1 MQLAE
6 RMFVGK
12 NKQMDQL
19 SRMQT
24 PVYNQA
30 IYLLRHDFFWW
41 KHLATGWK
49 AYYSTK
55 GPTFL
60 SSFSLNAMMRWLPM
74 YRDAIP
80 TCAMTAI
87 QRAHDAW
94 KSWRKSLRAFNA
106 CKAPGHAKT
115 FLKGDAHEPCQ
126 TCGYTGKPGMP
137 RYVKRGQRSAI
148 YFTYTQFSIKQHRA
162 IFPRKS
168 GIRSIN
174 VPRLGDQAI
183 NDSRAAVKQIRV
195 IPAENDG
202 FLVEFIHDVDVVHHE
217 VDKQNIMGIDLGMN
231 ELATVVNNL
240 GDQPVCFSGR
250 CKGGAKEINQWYSK
264 EMARLE
270 SDKTRSRPRIAELQ
284 RKYPRLSRDE
294 WKEWH
299 DVVSSTRRM
308 AFITGKRNR
317 RIGKI
322 FHAISKQIIDLAV
335 SRNIGKIIIGHNRG
349 QKQGMSQGKRFDQA
363 FGQLPIF
370 KLVSMIRYKAAMNG
384 IEVVEVSEEFTS
396 KASFLDG

>member
-30 IYLLRHDFFWW
+30 LYLLRHDFFWW
-41 KHLATGWK
+41 KLLTPGWK

-55 GPTFL
+55 GPSFL
-60 SSFSLNAMMRWLPM
+60 SSNTLNAMMRWLPM

-80 TCAMTAI
+80 TCAMTDI

-94 KSWRKSLRAFNA
+94 QSWRKSVRAFNA
-106 CKAPGHAKT
+106 CSAPGHAKT
-115 FLKGDAHEPCQ
+115 LLRGGAHEPCP
-126 TCGYTGKPGMP
+126 TCGYTGRPGMP
-137 RYVKRGQRSAI
+137 RYIKKGQRSAI
-148 YFTYTQFSIKQHRA
+148 YFTYTQFSIKQHHT
-162 IFPRKS
+162 IFPKKS
-168 GIRSIN
+168 GFRSIN
-174 VPRLGDQAI
+174 VPRLEDQAI

-202 FLVEFIHDVDVVHHE
+202 FWVEFIHDVDIMHHE

-270 SDKTRSRPRIAELQ
+270 TDKTRSRPRIAELQ

-294 WKEWH
+294 WREWH

-308 AFITGKRNR
+308 AIITGKRNR
-317 RIGKI
+317 RIGNI

-335 SRNIGKIIIGHNRG
+335 SRNIGMIIIGHNRG
-349 QKQGMSQGKRFDQA
+349 QKQGMSRGKRFDQA